1 MSGYNPQE
9 PTDRPAVT
17 LRFACWM
24 R

>member
-9 PTDRPAVT
+9 PADRPVVT
-17 LRFACWM
+17 LRFTCWM